1 MKFGRNSL
9 IAMAVLSLSIFQTSI
24 SYAQWHGG
32 MGYQNGHEYVDL
44 DLPSGTLWATC
55 NVGATTPVGYGA
67 HFPWGE
73 TTAMKLCSYD
83 TYKYIR
89 GMYTLCLSKYCPDAK
104 FGCNDFADN
113 LTVLEPCDDAASAH
127 WGNGWRM
134 PTKEEWEELIAN
146 TTQSGTTRNGVNG
159 VQFSAPNGQ
168 SVFLPAAGCSDWIRE
183 SDMSG
188 TIGLYWSSSLCRFK
202 PFYAWNMRIL
212 ANAVDGDPFV
222 YWEGPRN
229 NCYSVR
235 PVCSRQYSNTNK
247 GLLNSYEAEMASIND
262 VRAGLKDYKE
272 HNRVTHMLIT
282 RGDGAYFVSEKG
294 EVISM
299 DLSTMDNDHDQLL
312 RIQGEWCHH
321 AYEEGYSWNFINA
334 QILSFDKVSVW
345 IKYKGKKWEEVYSG
359 PSSIYLSPNTVYSEK
374 LSKAFAIPSNKSI
387 YLGGI
392 DDIRIRFEGGK
403 VTTIY

>member
-73 TTAMKLCSYD
+73 TTAMNICSFD
-83 TYKYIR
+83 SYKYIV
-89 GMYTLCLSKYCPDAK
+89 GVYDHYITKYCTDAK
-104 FGCNDFADN
+104 VGFKKIADN
-113 LTVLEPCDDAASAH
+113 LTILEPCDDAATVH

-146 TTQSGTTRNGVNG
+146 TSRSCTTRNGVNG

-168 SVFLPAAGCSDWIRE
+168 TLFLPAAGYHSWSTERDF
-183 SDMSG
+183 
-188 TIGLYWSSSLCRFK
+188 IGEEGRYWSSSLSYSGT
-202 PFYAWNMRIL
+202 FYAYGYDFSFVH
-212 ANAVDGDPFV
+212 VDECGV
-222 YWEGPRN
+222 VSPRRTE
-229 NCYSVR
+229 CYSVR
-235 PVCSRQYSNTNK
+235 PVCSRRYSNTNRE
-247 GLLNSYEAEMASIND
+247 LLNSYEAEMASIND

-272 HNRVTHMLIT
+272 HNRVTRMLIQ
-282 RGDGAYFVSEKG
+282 RGDWVYFVSEKG
-294 EVISM
+294 EVITM
-299 DLSTMDNDHDQLL
+299 DISTMDNDHDQVL
-312 RIQGEWCHH
+312 RIQGEWCYHSN
-321 AYEEGYSWNFINA
+321 EGAYSWNFIDA
-334 QILSFDKVSVW
+334 QILSFEKVSVW
-345 IKYKGKKWEEVYSG
+345 IKYKDKKWEEIYSG
-359 PSSIYLSPNTVYSEK
+359 PSTIYLSPNTVYSEK
-374 LSKAFAIPSNKSI
+374 LSKAFPIPSDKSI

-403 VTTIY
+403 VNTIYK